1 MTANLLTELTKN
13 MNTTTTKERNRT
25 LKATQ
30 SAELKTAKADIS
42 TNPAGFDPE
51 RYRDLDKGKVP
62 LQVTRTL
69 IVMVD
74 PSKATP
80 EYASTLR
87 ERLNVL

>member
-1 MTANLLTELTKN
+1 
-13 MNTTTTKERNRT
+13 MNTTTITKERNRT
-25 LKATQ
+25 LKATK
-30 SAELKTAKADIS
+30 SAELKTAKADTS
-42 TNPAGFDPE
+42 ANPESFNHE
-51 RYRDLDKGKVP
+51 QYRDIDKGKVP

-74 PSKATP
+74 PSRATP

>member
-25 LKATQ
+25 LKVTK

-42 TNPAGFDPE
+42 ANPEGFDHE
-51 RYRDLDKGKVP
+51 QYKDIDKGKVP
-62 LQVTRTL
+62 LQITRTL

-80 EYASTLR
+80 EYASAIR
-87 ERLNVL
+87 ERLKAL